1 MKLILTIIIMSV
13 VILLLIF
20 FLILSIKGLLKIKKE
35 MKSLETKYTVMKR
48 IYLEN
53 EEQKKKLYTGN
64 DTTDFNNSIELLQK
78 LAERQ

>member
-1 MKLILTIIIMSV
+1 MSI

-20 FLILSIKGLLKIKKE
+20 FLFLNIKSLLKIKKE
-35 MKSLETKYTVMKR
+35 MKTLEKNYDVMKR

-53 EEQKKKLYTGN
+53 EEEKKKLYTGS
-64 DTTDFNNSIELLQK
+64 DSTDFNNSIELLQK